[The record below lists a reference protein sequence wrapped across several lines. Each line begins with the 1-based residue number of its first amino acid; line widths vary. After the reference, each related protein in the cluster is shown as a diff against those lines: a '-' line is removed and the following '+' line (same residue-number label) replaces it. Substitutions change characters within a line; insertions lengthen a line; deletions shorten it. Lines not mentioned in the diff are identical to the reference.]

1 MAIKTNSGFC
11 GTRVQVG
18 HYSGKLL
25 PNKRCPNCG
34 RQETAAYLML
44 CPDDSR
50 TCLLVKAVDD
60 MTKWMSKDNITNPE
74 ILYWIPKYILTRGCK
89 PLTEIGFMS
98 PQFKAF
104 ANSQDIMGWRK
115 FTEGHIS
122 TNFYSIQSFH
132 LAMLSSYLNGED
144 WTQQFISKILQ
155 ITHSQ

>member
-1 MAIKTNSGFC
+1 MYKIWRSKQNLGFC

-18 HYSGKLL
+18 HYSSKLL

-50 TCLLVKAVDD
+50 TCRLVKAVDD

-104 ANSQDIMGWRK
+104 SNSQDIMGWRE
-115 FTEGHIS
+115 FTEGIYQQIS
-122 TNFYSIQSFH
+122 TQYKVS
-132 LAMLSSYLNGED
+132 
-144 WTQQFISKILQ
+144 ILQ
-155 ITHSQ
+155 C